1 MERTS
6 ICADSLAFACVGEMQ
21 AHPTRS
27 SMDARSFA
35 VVTLWALYFAEAGD
49 FGVADCGDV
58 PAVDQELHDVGAL
71 AREFGPARGSGG
83 ILLKAADALAGK
95 LEIDLGELGFC
106 GVLDGIGIVAYT
118 DARLAFDQ
126 G

>member
-6 ICADSLAFACVGEMQ
+6 ICADSLAFACVGECKPIRPEAQWMRD
-21 AHPTRS
+21 RS
-27 SMDARSFA
+27 RW
-35 VVTLWALYFAEAGD
+35 LLYGALYFAEAGD
-49 FGVADCGDV
+49 FGVADCGDIA
-58 PAVDQELHDVGAL
+58 AVDQELHDLGAL

-106 GVLDGIGIVAYT
+106 GVLDGIGI
-118 DARLAFDQ
+118 
-126 G
+126 

>member
-49 FGVADCGDV
+49 FGVADCGDIA
-58 PAVDQELHDVGAL
+58 AVDQELHDLGAL

-83 ILLKAADALAGK
+83 VFVKAAGGAAGQ
-95 LEIDLGELGFC
+95 LRIRLGGPGVC
-106 GVLDGIGIVAYT
+106 GVLGGVGIVAYT
-118 DARLAFDQ
+118 DARLSVDH
-126 G
+126 